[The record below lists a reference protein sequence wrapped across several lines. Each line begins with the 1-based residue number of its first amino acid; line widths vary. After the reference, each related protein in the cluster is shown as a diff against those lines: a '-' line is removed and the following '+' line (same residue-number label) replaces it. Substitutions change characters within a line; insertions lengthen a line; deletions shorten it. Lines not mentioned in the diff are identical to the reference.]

1 MKTRSRSILWP
12 LGHSFSNGH
21 RLYQN
26 GATVDET
33 YWDYDPP
40 SAVGTQYTESE
51 GHPFR
56 KNNRPDGDIGGPF
69 YTQRC
74 DFSSDRK
81 SLKQSFSKTYGPWPY
96 DTRTYTGPV
105 LPVSPTGIS
114 LPPFNASSNATLD
127 AFGAMAVSLCK
138 PTNSVANAATFLG
151 ETVKERLPSLPFLRS
166 LQGDLRLL
174 RNAGDEFLNVAFGW
188 LPIVNDIREHA
199 FAIKHAETV
208 INQFERDAGKQ
219 VRRNYRFD
227 TERSKDTTLYASNV
241 SPWTAGTSTWMADV
255 LGRGNVYRSVETER
269 SRWFSG
275 AFTYHLPTGYDSR
288 SKMLRNALESEKLLG
303 TNLTPETLWELT
315 PWSWAIDWFTN
326 AQDVLSNISD
336 RVQFGLVMKYGYIME
351 TSIVR
356 HIYTYVPTTDIKPP
370 FDVPLLIV
378 TSVTK
383 KRRQANPFGF
393 GVTWEGLSP
402 FQLAIAGALGLSKGA

>member
-1 MKTRSRSILWP
+1 MKTRSRSIVWP
-12 LGHSFSNGH
+12 LGHSKSTGH

-26 GATVDET
+26 GQTVDEV

-40 SAVGTQYTESE
+40 SPAGTQYTESE

-69 YTQRC
+69 YTQRT
-74 DFSSDRK
+74 DFGANT
-81 SLKQSFSKTYGPWPY
+81 SLQQSFSKTYGPWPY
-96 DTRTYTGPV
+96 DTKTYTGPV
-105 LPVSPTGIS
+105 LSVNPTAV
-114 LPPFNASSNATLD
+114 LPPDFNASSNTVLD
-127 AFGAMAVSLCK
+127 SFGSTAVALCK
-138 PTNSVANAATFLG
+138 PTNSIANVATFMG
-151 ETVKERLPSLPFLRS
+151 ELMKDRLPALPILRSLEGDLRFLRS
-166 LQGDLRLL
+166 V
-174 RNAGDEFLNVAFGW
+174 GDEFLNVTFGW
-188 LPIVNDIREHA
+188 LPLVSDLRKHSE
-199 FAIKHAETV
+199 AIKHANTV
-208 INQFERDAGKQ
+208 LRQFERDSGKQ
-219 VRRNYRFD
+219 VRRQYYFD
-227 TERSKDTTLYASNV
+227 TVRSTDSNIHATNV
-241 SPWTAGTSTWMADV
+241 PPWTAGSSTWMADV
-255 LGRGNVYRSVETER
+255 LGRGTVYRTVETER

-288 SKMLRNALESEKLLG
+288 SKMARNALEAEKLLG

-351 TSIVR
+351 TSMIK
-356 HIYTYVPTTDIKPP
+356 HTYTYVPTTDIKPP
-370 FDVPLLIV
+370 FDVPSLVV

-402 FQLAIAGALGLSKGA
+402 LQVAIAGALGLSKGA